1 MFAQRSA
8 VGIYSPQAI
17 PSFCF
22 SKNLHEMIESS
33 LVYRKRANPSRVD
46 EVAAP
51 RRDLDS
57 KKCSVC
63 SRSGDLL
70 PTSDTK
76 FLL

>member
-1 MFAQRSA
+1 
-8 VGIYSPQAI
+8 
-17 PSFCF
+17 
-22 SKNLHEMIESS
+22 MIESS

-63 SRSGDLL
+63 SRSGAQWGFTPHKRYQVFALAK
-70 PTSDTK
+70 TCIK
-76 FLL
+76 